1 MDLTGVAEKIRNRGG
16 YKTIYYVDSGGSIIA
31 KQCRKC
37 GEVKKMEG
45 FPRDKS
51 KLGGRRSECRECM
64 NERDRQF
71 RVDNRERLNEYHR
84 QHYADNRDQYYLRGE
99 RRRARLR
106 KIPDTLTS
114 EQRDLIIARFDG
126 GCALTGDKA
135 DVHLDHVIPI
145 TIGHGGTI
153 FENIIPLRA
162 DLNLSKGTGNIFDW
176 FESNRQRLKLDR
188 MKFNA
193 LIEYLADIN
202 GMTTKEYENYVRECH
217 ENPRQLDGG
226 VAN

>member
-1 MDLTGVAEKIRNRGG
+1 MDLTGLTKKIRNWGG
-16 YKTIYYVDSGGSIIA
+16 FRTTYYEDSSGSIIA

-37 GEVKKMEG
+37 SEVKEMEG

-64 NERDRQF
+64 NDRDRKF
-71 RVDNRERLNEYHR
+71 RVDNRERLNKYHC
-84 QHYADNRDQYYLRGE
+84 QHYRDNRGQYYLRVN
-99 RRRARLR
+99 RRRARERQL
-106 KIPDTLTS
+106 PDTLTS
-114 EQRDLIIARFDG
+114 EQRDIIIKQFDG
-126 GCALTGDKA
+126 GCALTGDKT

-145 TIGHGGTI
+145 SIGHGGTI

-162 DLNLSKGTGNIFDW
+162 DLNLSKGTDNIFEW
-176 FESNRQRLKLDR
+176 FESNRQRLKLNR
-188 MKFNA
+188 TKFNA

-202 GMTTKEYENYVRECH
+202 GMTTQEYEDYVRECH
-217 ENPRQLDGG
+217 DNPRQFVED